1 MMKEINLKLSVDEI
15 NKVLSALGNMPYI
28 QVFEL
33 INKISKQAETSLKN
47 EGNKDE
53 QPMMNDNGKFIKK

>member
-1 MMKEINLKLSVDEI
+1 MKEINLKLSVDEI

-33 INKISKQAETSLKN
+33 INKISRQAETSLKN
-47 EGNKDE
+47 EEDKE
-53 QPMMNDNGKFIKK
+53 KQPMMNDNGKFIKK